1 MLNKIDNPVIVA
13 RCQSVGKEGKC
24 KLIRNYHLC
33 HKTHSITSVIVTV
46 MFISQKLKVSFSI
59 YIRFF
64 LSDAFIQAESGSSN
78 SRFAA
83 SIGLS
88 TLTATL
94 TVLDLLDALRYL
106 FRYNNSSIQRLNVLA
121 FISKIQNQI
130 PSR

>member
-1 MLNKIDNPVIVA
+1 MFMLNKIDNPVIVA

-64 LSDAFIQAESGSSN
+64 CQMHLYKQKAV
-78 SRFAA
+78 AA
-83 SIGLS
+83 
-88 TLTATL
+88 
-94 TVLDLLDALRYL
+94 TVDL
-106 FRYNNSSIQRLNVLA
+106 QR
-121 FISKIQNQI
+121 Q
-130 PSR
+130 